1 LLHSKVQRSIF
12 QKFNELF
19 WNEELGFYA
28 YTLDGDKKPV
38 FSVASNPGHCLWS
51 GIVPK
56 DRAARVVARLMQ
68 PDMWSG
74 WGIRTLSASHKSFNP
89 YNYQTGAVWPRDNA
103 IIALGFRRDGFAAE
117 AGGRKFTSQVA
128 GIATT
133 WAGQYRLGALSRT
146 PRDCSQR
153 QKSRHRLWPSAA

>member
-1 LLHSKVQRSIF
+1 M
-12 QKFNELF
+12 
-19 WNEELGFYA
+19 
-28 YTLDGDKKPV
+28 
-38 FSVASNPGHCLWS
+38 
-51 GIVPK
+51 
-56 DRAARVVARLMQ
+56 MQ

-103 IIALGFRRDGFAAE
+103 IIALGFRRYGFAAE
-117 AGGRKFTSQVA
+117 AGGRKFTLQVA
-128 GIATT
+128 EIATT

-153 QKSRHRLWPSAA
+153 QKSRHRLWPSAARYLTRASSHTDGPFYQGWYQPHRCAGSLRS

>member
-28 YTLDGDKKPV
+28 YTLDGDRFQPW
-38 FSVASNPGHCLWS
+38 PRLWA

-56 DRAARVVARLMQ
+56 DRAARLVARLMQ

-89 YNYQTGAVWPRDNA
+89 YNYQTGAVWPHDNA
-103 IIALGFRRDGFAAE
+103 IIALGFRRYGFAAE

-128 GIATT
+128 EIATT
-133 WAGQYRLGALSRT
+133 WAGSVTLWIRVNNSYNLRAGVTQNRART
-146 PRDCSQR
+146 VLLPTF
-153 QKSRHRLWPSAA
+153 L